1 MVLQNSCLPSTS
13 GPLPSNKVHTGAPP
27 NAKQWTIQGGLR
39 DNATL
44 QLSYGMIFCYNV
56 TWLLLA
62 MVVSLL
68 PVAAGVIAI
77 YTLPA
82 HIAQNLAASAG
93 ACNSPTYLNAYQYT
107 PFEMGHLVADT
118 AAWCEVQA
126 DHCNTNSFFTQI
138 SHRVYEQADPAAA
151 KFVGSA
157 ERRVVPCHAN
167 DCAHFDDD
175 MPSSLPRCVEN
186 ASRSDWCPELLL
198 LLRNSSVAGLR
209 EPLPPCV
216 IDVLVECNQQTIVA
230 ALDWVP
236 TADIVPPLT
245 CARRAAEDLL
255 TLYSWREPVETL
267 QNCARLMLAHI
278 AFYITF
284 ILTAIM
290 WKKLIVGRFQSGTWD
305 LLDLRSNE
313 FLRQLAGYLLSYMM
327 FSNDS
332 LSKALT
338 GSQCQLVLYSLS
350 GMRVGRRVF
359 VDRDTVL
366 MGECK
371 RVPRPTDAR
380 MSPHERAAVLSTCLA
395 LLCVRCTDEDLLLL
409 GDGACVGAGAYLAAH
424 ELTRNGKFKRGS
436 IDVGA
441 GCTVGPGAR
450 LTSHVTVEAGSNV
463 PALTCALPGQTF
475 FARDAMCC

>member
-1 MVLQNSCLPSTS
+1 MPVYQCSSAPALPQAAFTCPSSIVASSLGDEAVVLQNSCLPSTS

-68 PVAAGVIAI
+68 PLAAGVIAI

-186 ASRSDWCPELLL
+186 ASRSDGAQKC
-198 LLRNSSVAGLR
+198 
-209 EPLPPCV
+209 CY
-216 IDVLVECNQQTIVA
+216 C
-230 ALDWVP
+230 
-236 TADIVPPLT
+236 
-245 CARRAAEDLL
+245 CAIRA
-255 TLYSWREPVETL
+255 S
-267 QNCARLMLAHI
+267 
-278 AFYITF
+278 
-284 ILTAIM
+284 
-290 WKKLIVGRFQSGTWD
+290 
-305 LLDLRSNE
+305 
-313 FLRQLAGYLLSYMM
+313 
-327 FSNDS
+327 
-332 LSKALT
+332 
-338 GSQCQLVLYSLS
+338 
-350 GMRVGRRVF
+350 
-359 VDRDTVL
+359 
-366 MGECK
+366 
-371 RVPRPTDAR
+371 
-380 MSPHERAAVLSTCLA
+380 
-395 LLCVRCTDEDLLLL
+395 
-409 GDGACVGAGAYLAAH
+409 
-424 ELTRNGKFKRGS
+424 RG
-436 IDVGA
+436 
-441 GCTVGPGAR
+441 
-450 LTSHVTVEAGSNV
+450 
-463 PALTCALPGQTF
+463 
-475 FARDAMCC
+475 